1 MKRSAIETI
10 MGAVVL
16 AVAGFFLVFAYQ
28 STDLRLGGSYRIE
41 ARFNAVDGL
50 TLGSDVRVGGVKVGA
65 VTKQSIDQ
73 EIYQAVVTMAVRRD
87 VRLPA
92 DSRAVIASDGL
103 LGGRYVKIEPGT
115 AGETLA
121 DGGVIERTEDAIAL
135 EELLGR
141 AMFLVTGEEAPQ

>member
-16 AVAGFFLVFAYQ
+16 AVASFFLVFAYQ

>member
-28 STDLRLGGSYRIE
+28 STDLRLGDSYRVE

-50 TLGSDVRVGGVKVGA
+50 TLGSDVRVGGVKVGS
-65 VTKQSIDQ
+65 VVDQSIDQ
-73 EIYQAVVTMAVRRD
+73 ETYQAVVAMD
-87 VRLPA
+87 VRSDVNLPV
-92 DSRAVIASDGL
+92 DSRAVIASNGL

-115 AGETLA
+115 AAETLS
-121 DGGVIERTEDAIAL
+121 DGGRIDRTEDAIAL
-135 EELLGR
+135 EELLGK
-141 AMFLVTGEEAPQ
+141 AMFLVAGEEGQ